1 MALTITLSTSIAT
14 DRESWVLT
22 DDTVYGTGGNP
33 ARSAVGVFVASYK
46 MNYDN
51 TVATTLDVTSD
62 DDDEETDASW
72 TIDYTVDGWYKT
84 YFVIIPDFDNTDTYE
99 IYDAVFNPSDNKVY
113 RSKQNNNT
121 EDTLTNTT
129 WWEEITGANIAG
141 LANNKDTATESA
153 NITSTIYQR
162 VFRADS
168 QYEFSNQLSDQS
180 KFVDDDELN
189 TLEDYILFAQWLD
202 AAEVADSRSEVLDGE
217 QICRRIQTKFI
228 D

>member
-168 QYEFSNQLSDQS
+168 QYEFANQLSDQS
-180 KFVDDDELN
+180 KFVDDDELD